1 MPEVACC
8 VLLCMLEVVEVVPEV
23 MYCVLLDVLHATL
36 YAGGGGGWALFAEDV
51 GRVTGAGGDALCA
64 NLLAGV
70 LDMLEVPE
78 VMCCELP
85 CMLEAVEGR
94 LCLLEVSSRRRR
106 CRR

>member
-1 MPEVACC
+1 
-8 VLLCMLEVVEVVPEV
+8 MLEVVEVVPEV